1 MKCLGKGIEM
11 TSCMPDLV
19 ASLNAK
25 RSELEELLDL
35 TKQEQRCIIDIDLAG
50 LETLDLRK
58 RELLLSMERT
68 SAEFR
73 NLLKIASQEFQVG
86 QADSLSLLLPKVTPP
101 LRATLKG
108 IQAKLFELGESLNRA
123 LEFNKVLLNGSL
135 EHVHSSINFLRS
147 FFTTPAT
154 YGQAGG
160 MVKSSEEV
168 RLVCKEI

>member
-1 MKCLGKGIEM
+1 M
-11 TSCMPDLV
+11 TSCMPDLLT
-19 ASLNAK
+19 SLNIK

-35 TKQEQRCIIDIDLAG
+35 TRQEQRCIIDIDLAG
-50 LETLDLRK
+50 LETLDNRK

-73 NLLKIASQEFQVG
+73 NLLKKASQEFQVG
-86 QADSLSLLLPKVTPP
+86 QTDSLSSLLPKVSPTVG
-101 LRATLKG
+101 ATLKG
-108 IQAKLFELGESLNRA
+108 LQARLIELGEALNKA

-147 FFTTPAT
+147 FFTTSST

-160 MVKSSEEV
+160 MVRSSEDV
-168 RLVCKEI
+168 RIVCKEI